1 MPVRKSDRLFQLTNL
16 LRAHQPLTARDLA
29 TRLCVS
35 ERTIYRYIDDL
46 SLAGIP
52 VYGEAGLGYRLSE
65 GFEMA
70 PLQLSAAELEALIT
84 GVNLVAV
91 LTGKGMADPARALLA
106 KIEAALPAKEAR
118 APRVP
123 WCGCRTIPR
132 RTLHTLAGT
141 GCTTPSRPVTG
152 CTLATGMPAPA
163 GPNASS
169 FPSGSSTGADAGR
182 SAPGVRCAGPTG
194 ISGWIASTP
203 WRRAD
208 REKGHHLARPWPITL
223 PCASRTRSS
232 LGAVAPKRS
241 FRTDTRLSVALRY
254 AGFSR
259 PSTTEK
265 TR

>member
-16 LRAHQPLTARDLA
+16 LRAHQPLTARELA

-91 LTGKGMADPARALLA
+91 LTGKGMADPARSLLA
-106 KIEAALPAKEAR
+106 KIEAALPAKD
-118 APRVP
+118 
-123 WCGCRTIPR
+123 GS
-132 RTLHTLAGT
+132 GD
-141 GCTTPSRPVTG
+141 SRPRGAGAGLSYGAAGIRSLGQVARRHHGRALAANRLPG
-152 CTLATGMPAPA
+152 CQRQQDR
-163 GPNASS
+163 NASS
-169 FPSGSSTGADAGR
+169 IPWGSSTGADAGR
-182 SAPGVRCAGPTG
+182 SAPGARCVEPTG

-203 WRRAD
+203 WRRAA
-208 REKGHHLARPWPITL
+208 RGKARPRCDPGRL
-223 PCASRTRSS
+223 PCPATV
-232 LGAVAPKRS
+232 GCIPPA
-241 FRTDTRLSVALRY
+241 TDVGGKKAIQD
-254 AGFSR
+254 
-259 PSTTEK
+259 
-265 TR
+265 